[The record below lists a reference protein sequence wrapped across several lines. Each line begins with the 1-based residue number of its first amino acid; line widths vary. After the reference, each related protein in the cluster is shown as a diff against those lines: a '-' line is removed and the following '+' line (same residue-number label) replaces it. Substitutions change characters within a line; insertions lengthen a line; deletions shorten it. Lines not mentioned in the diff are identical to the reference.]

1 MVCLK
6 ELIKTDAKVAACIL
20 AWINERYVD
29 EIADWGL
36 ESAFLVDRADP
47 QLVLQYLH
55 PELADLQFHDG
66 KRIDEYY
73 YVWLQLGEDFY
84 EFSTDYDSWE
94 GHEFSSYDVTGVRK
108 GTFVPKTIMVFEGR

>member
-20 AWINERYVD
+20 AWIDERYVKID
-29 EIADWGL
+29 GWELGDTFPG
-36 ESAFLVDRADP
+36 DRGDP
-47 QLVLQYLH
+47 EMVLKHLR
-55 PELADLQFHDG
+55 PELEELTQHN
-66 KRIDEYY
+66 RERQDEYY

-94 GHEFSSYDVTGVRK
+94 GHDFSSYDVTAVRK
-108 GTFVPKTIMVFEGR
+108 GTFVPKTIMVFEER